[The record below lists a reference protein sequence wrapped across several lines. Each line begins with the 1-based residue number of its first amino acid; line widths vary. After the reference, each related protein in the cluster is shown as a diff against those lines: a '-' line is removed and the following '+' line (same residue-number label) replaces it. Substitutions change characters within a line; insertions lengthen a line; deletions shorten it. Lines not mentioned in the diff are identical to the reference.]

1 LLEKRLAL
9 EPQSPLFARL
19 ASYYLQVGRVKD
31 ALRLCDDGLAHYPF
45 YTTAH
50 AIKGKALAEL
60 GMMAEAKHEYELV
73 HEFLPRNETFAR
85 LASSIDLETSHVLQA
100 PPTVKK
106 AAKEVVPAVAM
117 PQVVL
122 EEPIVEEEVQ
132 PTLVEDTPP
141 QEPQTIESTKIS
153 PPTDDTFGL
162 EEQPVAESQPEEPG
176 AAEKLGLAMHF
187 EPQQTF
193 SDFGFDT
200 AAQEPVVTAEEPF
213 VPAEEP
219 ATQEFAAQEPQTF
232 EPTEISTPPEGSFA
246 VEEQPEDPGA
256 AEELG
261 FDMQVEP
268 QETLSDFGFDTAP
281 QEAPSAHVEEIPI
294 GSQPMEESQRAIES
308 EPEQPQEPSP
318 FESPIM
324 EAVQASPVPAAPAA
338 SETSGEEAPDWFEAF
353 SQLQQPA
360 EGTAATPAD
369 SPSEEENPF
378 AMFGGDQSSATVEG
392 EPYEEFTS
400 RVGTELSG
408 TEDTVTLEEYL
419 GQAASA
425 QPSPEPADNIGEL
438 AEKLK
443 TSPRITPPVVNFAEK
458 SSRSASDVDAASGSG
473 FATGTLAEIYVKQGW
488 FDDAIKAYRALAM
501 NKPAERE
508 KFEQRIAEIEGM
520 KK

>member
-1 LLEKRLAL
+1 MMPDLAQDRIKSLEQRLTL

-60 GMMAEAKHEYELV
+60 GMMAEATHEYEVV
-73 HEFLPRNETFAR
+73 HEFLPTNETFAR
-85 LASSIDLETSHVLQA
+85 LAASVDLGTSQDLQA
-100 PPTVKK
+100 PPPVEAAAEAK
-106 AAKEVVPAVAM
+106 APAVAM
-117 PQVVL
+117 PQSAL

-141 QEPQTIESTKIS
+141 QEP
-153 PPTDDTFGL
+153 
-162 EEQPVAESQPEEPG
+162 
-176 AAEKLGLAMHF
+176 
-187 EPQQTF
+187 
-193 SDFGFDT
+193 
-200 AAQEPVVTAEEPF
+200 VVTAEEPF
-213 VPAEEP
+213 VPPEEP

-232 EPTEISTPPEGSFA
+232 EPTEISTPAEGPFGI
-246 VEEQPEDPGA
+246 EEQPVAESQPEEPGA

-261 FDMQVEP
+261 LAMHVEP
-268 QETLSDFGFDTAP
+268 QQTLSDFGFDTAA
-281 QEAPSAHVEEIPI
+281 QEPPSAHVEETPF
-294 GSQPMEESQRAIES
+294 GSQPMEEPQRAIEP

-318 FESPIM
+318 FESPM
-324 EAVQASPVPAAPAA
+324 TEAVQASPEPAAPAA
-338 SETSGEEAPDWFEAF
+338 SETSGEETPDWFEAF

-360 EGTAATPAD
+360 EGAVETPAN

-378 AMFGGDQSSATVEG
+378 AMFGADQSSATVEG
-392 EPYEEFTS
+392 EPYDEFTA
-400 RVGTELSG
+400 RMGMELSG
-408 TEDTVTLEEYL
+408 TENTVTLEEYL

-438 AEKLK
+438 AERLK
-443 TSPRITPPVVNFAEK
+443 TSPRITPPVINFAEK
-458 SSRSASDVDAASGSG
+458 SSRSASEADAASGSG
-473 FATGTLAEIYVKQGW
+473 FVTPTLAEIYVKQGW
-488 FDDAIKAYRALAM
+488 FDDAIKAYRALAT